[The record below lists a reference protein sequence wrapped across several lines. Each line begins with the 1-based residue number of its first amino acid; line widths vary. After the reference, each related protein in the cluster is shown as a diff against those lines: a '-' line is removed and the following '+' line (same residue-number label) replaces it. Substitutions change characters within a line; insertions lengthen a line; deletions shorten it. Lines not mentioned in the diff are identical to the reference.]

1 MGPTVFP
8 FWRLSPRSIPVQSTT
23 TTTTTTTTAAA
34 AAVTLGPFHRPPL
47 AVLSLFVC
55 LAFVS
60 AFSIRLEL
68 WCSVFSV
75 WWCWLRFYRFVFVSR
90 FIFRWFFFA
99 LIWLLR
105 CGFPVLSRQH
115 WFICSLLLGRN
126 LLSLMSSG
134 LCALAELLE
143 RVITSFFGVYFLLSS
158 LFCVGFVIWF
168 RRDLRRFISSNIVLP
183 ALYCAFVP
191 IP

>member
-23 TTTTTTTTAAA
+23 TTTTTTTAAAAAAAA

-90 FIFRWFFFA
+90 FIFRWFFLHWFGYYVVDFLFYLGNIGSSVLCCSDGICWVWCRRVCVRWPSCWNGLSRPFSGFIFSCLLCFA
-99 LIWLLR
+99 L
-105 CGFPVLSRQH
+105 VS
-115 WFICSLLLGRN
+115 
-126 LLSLMSSG
+126 
-134 LCALAELLE
+134 
-143 RVITSFFGVYFLLSS
+143 
-158 LFCVGFVIWF
+158 
-168 RRDLRRFISSNIVLP
+168 
-183 ALYCAFVP
+183 
-191 IP
+191 